1 MERPVRVMVANQPR
15 LVRELVLE
23 TIKEQADI
31 EVVAEVQN
39 ESDIAQAVDGMKPDF
54 LIVTLSQTDKCPPIC
69 ETLLLRHPQMKVL
82 ALAPERNSS
91 VFFFTAFDIHA
102 VPVEASEEGILNTL
116 RGKSSLVGG

>member
-39 ESDIAQAVDGMKPDF
+39 ESDIARAVDEIKPDF
-54 LIVTLSQTDKCPPIC
+54 LIVTLSESDKCPPVC
-69 ETLLLRHPQMKVL
+69 EVLLLRHPQMKVL

-102 VPVEASEEGILNTL
+102 VPVEASEEGILSTL
-116 RGKSSLVGG
+116 RSKSSLVGG

>member
-39 ESDIAQAVDGMKPDF
+39 ESDIAQAVDGIRPDF
-54 LIVTLSQTDKCPPIC
+54 LIVTLNESDKCPPVC

>member
-23 TIKEQADI
+23 TIKEQVDI
-31 EVVAEVQN
+31 EVVAEVRN

-54 LIVTLSQTDKCPPIC
+54 LIVTLSESDKCPAIC

>member
-54 LIVTLSQTDKCPPIC
+54 LIVTLSEIG
-69 ETLLLRHPQMKVL
+69 QMSANL
-82 ALAPERNSS
+82 
-91 VFFFTAFDIHA
+91 
-102 VPVEASEEGILNTL
+102 
-116 RGKSSLVGG
+116 